1 MLERA
6 EKRPERPGHATSG
19 HETTRESV
27 PLTPQATLR
36 PAERHDLLVL
46 RYITEIRIGLRE
58 LHAGEH
64 RRDLPHVL
72 EMRAEVLP
80 SGFRG

>member
-1 MLERA
+1 M
-6 EKRPERPGHATSG
+6 
-19 HETTRESV
+19 
-27 PLTPQATLR
+27 
-36 PAERHDLLVL
+36 L

-58 LHAGEH
+58 LHASEH

-80 SGFRG
+80 SGFRGYRYSRISHGSARRLQHFQRTLFGIGYARGGGVADCIV